1 MKGTLSRVAGPI
13 FCRTV
18 LSAERMVIVPGR
30 VKLDLFG
37 IRELLN
43 PSPPRD
49 FSPSDTSRPDRQN
62 ERYP

>member
-1 MKGTLSRVAGPI
+1 
-13 FCRTV
+13 
-18 LSAERMVIVPGR
+18 MVIVPGR